1 MDRRRDNYKEV
12 EGWEGGD
19 GGHNITKQLWAMGI

>member
-1 MDRRRDNYKEV
+1 MDIGGENYKEG

-19 GGHNITKQLWAMGI
+19 GGHNKTKQLWAMKI